1 MVSLFPG
8 LQQSDSERAART
20 RALKNLVRDRF
31 NLSEDDGVFVA
42 EIACGETDC
51 PDVETVI
58 ATFLDGERREFKI
71 GKLTGGDV
79 ITCYFSY
86 KTAFFTGLMSQHGT
100 SYYIPN
106 GINVFNISL

>member
-58 ATFLDGERREFKI
+58 AIFLAGERREFKVGKPI
-71 GKLTGGDV
+71 GSIATQDLAELGAPAKE
-79 ITCYFSY
+79 SRRN
-86 KTAFFTGLMSQHGT
+86 A
-100 SYYIPN
+100 
-106 GINVFNISL
+106 

>member
-20 RALKNLVRDRF
+20 RALKNLVRSQF
-31 NLSEDDGVFVA
+31 NLSDDDGVFVA

-58 ATFLDGERREFKI
+58 AIFLAGQRREFKVRKPI
-71 GKLTGGDV
+71 GS
-79 ITCYFSY
+79 ITAQDLAELDGPAEESRR
-86 KTAFFTGLMSQHGT
+86 KA
-100 SYYIPN
+100 
-106 GINVFNISL
+106 